1 MRVQWLGRR
10 GLGSLGRAAVPL
22 IKREGT
28 PVAGFDPDAI
38 YNYTNTRPLTLRD
51 SANQR
56 RIEWPS
62 LDIMAIEVPEASQ
75 DLLILVG
82 PEPDLR
88 WKECV
93 RTLFDFAESLDVS
106 AVITFGAFLA
116 QVHFAGPP
124 AMMGISNDPRLKARM
139 ELLGLEDTNYQG
151 PTSFTTTLLR
161 EAADRGIPSASLWVA
176 APSYL
181 SSTSNPK
188 LSASLLGA
196 AEELLG
202 QELWKGELETAGR
215 QMERRIQDALS
226 TRPDLVDLLKRL
238 QGEGDDEEDDDQPL
252 LVVEDQPDPVDEQG
266 DLPTP
271 EEVLRDV
278 EEHLR
283 KMKGKREPDEEDD
296 KD

>member
-1 MRVQWLGRR
+1 ML
-10 GLGSLGRAAVPL
+10 
-22 IKREGT
+22 
-28 PVAGFDPDAI
+28 
-38 YNYTNTRPLTLRD
+38 
-51 SANQR
+51 
-56 RIEWPS
+56 
-62 LDIMAIEVPEASQ
+62 
-75 DLLILVG
+75 
-82 PEPDLR
+82 
-88 WKECV
+88 
-93 RTLFDFAESLDVS
+93 
-106 AVITFGAFLA
+106 LA